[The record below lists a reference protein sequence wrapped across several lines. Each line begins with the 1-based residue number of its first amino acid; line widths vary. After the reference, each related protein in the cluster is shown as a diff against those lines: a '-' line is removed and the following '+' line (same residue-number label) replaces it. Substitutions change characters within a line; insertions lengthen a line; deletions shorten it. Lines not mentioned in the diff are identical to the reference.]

1 MAERITSGIVERIK
15 ILGEFLHNMSIVTIF
30 VSYVHLIG
38 NKLLKLKSCYF
49 KIIDGFWTK
58 WQLWPKNVKIQ
69 IIQILNFFISTLGA
83 DGVDLMQGEGCGIRN
98 LRCNDQTSIHLNL
111 LEMIRKKL
119 PKGMMQI
126 WKFYISYVRIH
137 FLVGLRIF

>member
-1 MAERITSGIVERIK
+1 MAV
-15 ILGEFLHNMSIVTIF
+15 VTKKCQN
-30 VSYVHLIG
+30 S
-38 NKLLKLKSCYF
+38 NN
-49 KIIDGFWTK
+49 
-58 WQLWPKNVKIQ
+58 P
-69 IIQILNFFISTLGA
+69 NFFISTLGA

-126 WKFYISYVRIH
+126 
-137 FLVGLRIF
+137 